1 MAPTMFETHVRYQP
15 TMAIIDLQGEI
26 TTSADV
32 ALGAAYTEAVSQ
44 QAKTI
49 LLNFREVVYINSAG
63 IALVVGVLKRAQQD
77 HYALAACAL
86 SEHYQEIFRITRLTD
101 YIRLFPDEASAV
113 ADLSH

>member
-15 TMAIIDLQGEI
+15 TVAIIDLQGEI
-26 TTSADV
+26 TTSAEV
-32 ALGAAYTEAVSQ
+32 ALSAAYAEAASQ
-44 QAKTI
+44 QPETI

-63 IALVVGVLKRAQQD
+63 IALVVGVLKRARQG

-101 YIRLFPDEASAV
+101 YIRLFSDETSAL
-113 ADLSH
+113 AGLSH